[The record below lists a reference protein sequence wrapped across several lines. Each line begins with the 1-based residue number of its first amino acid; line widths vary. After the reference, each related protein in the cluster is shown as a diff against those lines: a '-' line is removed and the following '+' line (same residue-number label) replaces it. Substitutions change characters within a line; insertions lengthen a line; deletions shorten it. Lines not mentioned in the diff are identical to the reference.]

1 MYTPHRRL
9 SCVRSL
15 RNIISIAMYIF
26 ISKTGWEN
34 QFAQKL
40 AFAYPSPPKPKIEK
54 NPLKL
59 KGLSHR
65 VA

>member
-1 MYTPHRRL
+1 
-9 SCVRSL
+9 L